1 MKFKYK
7 ARTKDGK
14 IEIGNIEAY
23 SKEAAASLLQ
33 KYNIF
38 VTFLAETE
46 KKPLFLKKIIFLG
59 SNVSKK
65 DLAIF
70 FRQLSVMLE
79 SRVPVV
85 QSLSS
90 LAVQSRKP
98 AFREIINRIS
108 SLVEEGIPLSDAFAS
123 YPKVFN
129 NFYVNLIRSGEAS
142 GQIAKSLYYV
152 SESLERD
159 NDIISQV
166 RQAMIYPIFLI
177 SVLFFVMIIIIVEVM
192 PKISDIIAQSNTTPS
207 LTTVI
212 ILNFYKFLQNYWLF
226 IILGLVMLVFFVIY
240 YLNTK
245 DGKENYDRISLK
257 VPLLGDFLKKIY
269 LVRFCSNISTL
280 LLAGLPINKT
290 LDITADTVNNSEY
303 KKIISKVGQEVAEG
317 EKISSIMIKNQDYF
331 PLFVI
336 QMVKVGE
343 ETGKLDK
350 VLMDVV
356 NFYDKDIKKSID
368 LFSRLLEPIM
378 IIVLGIIVTLLA
390 FSVFSSIYG
399 VVQSI

>member
-1 MKFKYK
+1 MKFSYK
-7 ARTKDGK
+7 ARTKEGK
-14 IEIGNIEAY
+14 VEVGTIEAY

-33 KYNIF
+33 KYNVF
-38 VTFLAETE
+38 VTSLNEDKE
-46 KKPLFLKKIIFLG
+46 KYAFLKRFNFFEG
-59 SNVSKK
+59 VSKK

-90 LAVQSRKP
+90 LATQSKRSG
-98 AFREIINRIS
+98 FRETVTKIS
-108 SLVEEGIPLSDAFAS
+108 NLVEEGVPLSDAFAF
-123 YPKVFN
+123 YPKVFS
-129 NFYVNLIRSGEAS
+129 NFYVSLIRSGEAS
-142 GQIAKSLYYV
+142 GQIAKTLYYV
-152 SESLERD
+152 SENLEREH
-159 NDIISQV
+159 DILSQV
-166 RQAMIYPIFLI
+166 RQAMIYPVFLV
-177 SVLFFVMIIIIVEVM
+177 SVLAFVMGIIIIEVM
-192 PKISDIIAQSNTTPS
+192 PKISDIISQSTTAPS
-207 LTTVI
+207 EVTLF
-212 ILNFYKFLQNYWLF
+212 ILNFYKFLQNYWSYMLLGT
-226 IILGLVMLVFFVIY
+226 IIIVLLIVY

-245 DGKENYDRISLK
+245 AGKEAYDRISLK
-257 VPLLGDFLKKIY
+257 TPLLGDFLRKVF
-269 LVRFCSNISTL
+269 LVRFCGNVSTL
-280 LLAGLPINKT
+280 LIAGIPINKT
-290 LDITADTVNNSEY
+290 LEITADTVNNSEY
-303 KKIISKVGQEVAEG
+303 KKIIFKVEKEVSEG
-317 EKISSIMIKNQDYF
+317 ETMSSTMMKDQDYF

-356 NFYDKDIKKSID
+356 DFYNKDIKRSID

-378 IIVLGIIVTLLA
+378 IIVLGIIVTMLA